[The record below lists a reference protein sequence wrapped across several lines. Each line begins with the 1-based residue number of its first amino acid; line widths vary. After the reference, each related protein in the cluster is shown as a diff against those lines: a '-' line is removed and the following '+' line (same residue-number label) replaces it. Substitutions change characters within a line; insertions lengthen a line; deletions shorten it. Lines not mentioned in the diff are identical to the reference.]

1 MGAGLSPQQRNVA
14 SRAVKRAR
22 RKGATP
28 MERKALVEAGIV
40 ESQLEQ
46 LKGGDRDSTGFLQQR
61 PSQGWGPVGESVE
74 RDTDQFLKAARQ
86 FRGKAKNA
94 GQLAQMVQRSANPA
108 RYGQAGAQADA
119 VLRSLGGSGPTPAAE
134 GGTVSA
140 QMSGDSH
147 AADRVALTMDYL
159 NDKADVLDL
168 AGGLQ
173 QLQDTPGE
181 TLHFRLP
188 GSGSSA
194 PAAAVNGAH
203 GGSPIAGEKAH
214 GSDHDTAGLP
224 GYPAHDYMARPG
236 TRVVAPVSGKVIKLS
251 GHDPKLGAVQGAGGP
266 LGWSVYIEGD
276 DGKTYYLT
284 HMGSRSVKVGQR
296 VKQGRGIGTVANY
309 DKYGRPSH
317 IHMGVKG

>member
-1 MGAGLSPQQRNVA
+1 
-14 SRAVKRAR
+14 
-22 RKGATP
+22 
-28 MERKALVEAGIV
+28 
-40 ESQLEQ
+40 
-46 LKGGDRDSTGFLQQR
+46 
-61 PSQGWGPVGESVE
+61 
-74 RDTDQFLKAARQ
+74 
-86 FRGKAKNA
+86 
-94 GQLAQMVQRSANPA
+94 MVQRSARPD
-108 RYGQAGAQADA
+108 RYGQVGAQADA

-140 QMSGDSH
+140 QMSGTSH

-168 AGGLQ
+168 AGGLS

-181 TLHFRLP
+181 TLHFKLP
-188 GSGSSA
+188 ASGSSA
-194 PAAAVNGAH
+194 SATVVKGAL
-203 GGSPIAGEKAH
+203 GGSPIAGEKAAK
-214 GSDHDTAGLP
+214 SDHETAGLA
-224 GYPAHDYMARPG
+224 GYPAHDYMAKPG
-236 TRVVAPVSGKVIKLS
+236 TRVVAPVSGKVVKLS

-284 HMGSRSVKVGQR
+284 HMGSRNVKVGQR